1 METAAKHNLNELGY
15 FDGTSKMSFLE
26 GLASYQRVIK
36 DKKDSDLAFYSP
48 FIKNGGGARIKL
60 FEVPLN
66 EKK

>member
-1 METAAKHNLNELGY
+1 
-15 FDGTSKMSFLE
+15 MSFLE
-26 GLASYQRVIK
+26 GLASYQKVIK

-48 FIKNGGGARIKL
+48 FIKNGGGERIKL

>member
-36 DKKDSDLAFYSP
+36 DKQKKVMIWH
-48 FIKNGGGARIKL
+48 FILSSLKMREERG
-60 FEVPLN
+60 LN
-66 EKK
+66 YLKYP